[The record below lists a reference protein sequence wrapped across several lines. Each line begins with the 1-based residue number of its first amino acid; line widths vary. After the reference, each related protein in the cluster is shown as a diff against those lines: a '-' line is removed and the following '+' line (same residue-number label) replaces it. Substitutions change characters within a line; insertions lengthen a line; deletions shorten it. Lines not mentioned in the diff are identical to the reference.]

1 MATNNIKIKFTGCI
15 TYPNITDANFD
26 KDCNGNVVITCRKGF
41 KMVQGLECVEE
52 EWKYQN
58 PICKRT
64 ECRYKFTNVTGL
76 RPYSYKRSLVSDSA
90 ECDENCANDTR
101 CSTSAMTGG
110 TLCGSYDTPIIFV
123 SFDGNEDRCI
133 EKCNEMSECKTIG
146 TEMDF
151 FCVLFNVTLDKIPNN
166 LKRPY
171 RTTFTVAQKICE

>member
-1 MATNNIKIKFTGCI
+1 MSECCI

-26 KDCNGNVVITCRKGF
+26 KDCNGNVVITCNEGF

-64 ECRYKFTNVTGL
+64 ECQYKYTNETGL
-76 RPYSYKRSLVSDSA
+76 EPYSYKGSLVSDSA
-90 ECDENCANDTR
+90 ECDENCANDIR
-101 CSTSAMTGG
+101 CSTSTMTWFKRC
-110 TLCGSYDTPIIFV
+110 LRYETPFIFV
-123 SFDGNEDRCI
+123 SYEVNEDQCI

-146 TEMDF
+146 TESRLSF
-151 FCVLFNVTLDKIPNN
+151 SCFLFNVTLGKIPNN

-171 RTTFTVAQKICE
+171 RTTYTVAQKICE